1 MKEFP
6 LQTVLLLR
14 FIYVVSVIPATL
26 LLAFLPLP
34 RRLLAASQRAFDA
47 SYLVLVISS
56 RLLVFGLIFFALHIG
71 PRGDV
76 VGYYYVEANRALHGA
91 VVYRDFSSSY
101 APLFGY
107 IEAAVLSL
115 NNTPLALIAFTVL
128 LEICSIPIWFAAIR
142 RSCPEATFRRGA
154 LLYLVQPL
162 MLFNVA
168 VDGGNNVWI
177 AFSLAL
183 ALFFL
188 SRCKDAASGAS
199 YSISLIA
206 VKFLPLI
213 FAPLLF
219 LSARRRLAWT
229 IGFLVPTVAVY
240 ALFASQHANIFQPL
254 QQEGNSQLGGS
265 LPLLFSYATGIEV
278 GSRLSDGITISVLL
292 ACTFAWWHTTHRLAF
307 QRGTDATQNQD
318 MSRSWISGIGLL
330 VLTLCML
337 MLSKK
342 SWTIYII
349 MVMFLL
355 CQLVARHGRLTRLFY
370 CVFSFLLIVEP
381 SFLFARVGGRH
392 QSIHALLAQ
401 GDGSA
406 WLLMAMY
413 IVELFCSAWFVC
425 VSMGELRCPAI
436 LRETAP

>member
-6 LQTVLLLR
+6 IQTVLLLR
-14 FIYVVSVIPATL
+14 FIYVVSVIPATV

-34 RRLLAASQRAFDA
+34 RRLLAASQRAFDTF
-47 SYLVLVISS
+47 YLVLIISS
-56 RLLVFGLIFFALHIG
+56 RFLVFGLIFFILHIG

-76 VGYYYVEANRALHGA
+76 VGYYYAEANRALHSA
-91 VVYRDFSSSY
+91 VVYRDFPSSY
-101 APLFGY
+101 APLFSY
-107 IEAAVLSL
+107 IGAAVLWL
-115 NNTPLALIAFTVL
+115 NNSPLALIAFTIF

-142 RSCPEATFRRGA
+142 PSCSEATFRRGA

-183 ALFFL
+183 ALLFL
-188 SRCKDAASGAS
+188 SRYRDAASGAS

-229 IGFLVPTVAVY
+229 IGFVVPMVAVY
-240 ALFASQHANIFQPL
+240 GLFAAQHANIFQPV
-254 QQEGNSQLGGS
+254 QQEGNLQLGGS
-265 LPLLFSYATGIEV
+265 LPLLFSYATGIEID
-278 GSRLSDGITISVLL
+278 GRLSDGITIFALL
-292 ACTFAWWHTTHRLAF
+292 ACTFAWWRATRRLVF
-307 QRGTDATQNQD
+307 HCGTDTTQNQNVT
-318 MSRSWISGIGLL
+318 RGWTTGIGLL
-330 VLTLCML
+330 VLTLSML

-342 SWTIYII
+342 SWTIYVI

-355 CQLVARHGRLTRLFY
+355 CQLVARYGRLTRLLY
-370 CVFSFLLIVEP
+370 CIFSFLLIVEP
-381 SFLFARVGGRH
+381 SFLFDRVGERH
-392 QSIHALLAQ
+392 QSIHVLLMQ

-413 IVELFCSAWFVC
+413 IVELFCSAWFIW
-425 VSMGELRCPAI
+425 VSIRDLQRPAI
-436 LRETAP
+436 VHQIAS